1 MNLMVEACGLWFEGN
16 REFLRVM
23 APHPILLRAHFP
35 DNGLGA
41 AEMLFREDYFSSVTR
56 VRRGR
61 LYQKVEHAPRM
72 WRALNVSWAPYN
84 DIGARTSSEF
94 YANQVYEA
102 SPTNCRLGQSVALG
116 DSGEQSYWQVALSER
131 TQDAHYVT
139 LKSKTYFGVL
149 PEVNWE
155 AIPEANRQDIQ
166 QALDAV
172 VEAAP
177 TQVPQPVIDACRN
190 AACHMI
196 AARFPGSNP
205 KGGKDLAQLA
215 SWLEQ
220 EGHRKKKARK
230 ADAEATDAL
239 IELPDSYTSYVVNEL
254 HRRAKANAVAARCT
268 RPASQQDANLAV
280 DAIAFLLQDFGWAEA
295 GI

>member
-1 MNLMVEACGLWFEGN
+1 MDYIAERYGEWYEGNAASLRLMVQNLLLLPVRLPEHDG
-16 REFLRVM
+16 
-23 APHPILLRAHFP
+23 HPEI
-35 DNGLGA
+35 
-41 AEMLFREDYFSSVTR
+41 LFREEYFNSATR
-56 VRRGR
+56 IRRGR
-61 LYQKVEHAPRM
+61 LYQKTEHFGWGPGCVSRFPLQEYGNTQVGLAM
-72 WRALNVSWAPYN
+72 EKVYRAAENLMLAGRPVVL
-84 DIGARTSSEF
+84 GAGDGESHWLVVFAEKTSDCQ
-94 YANQVYEA
+94 Y
-102 SPTNCRLGQSVALG
+102 L
-116 DSGEQSYWQVALSER
+116 
-131 TQDAHYVT
+131 T

-177 TQVPQPVIDACRN
+177 TQAPQPVIDACRN

-196 AARFPGSNP
+196 VARFPGSNP
-205 KGGKDLAQLA
+205 KGRKDLAQLA

-254 HRRAKANAVAARCT
+254 HRRAKANAAAARCT

-280 DAIAFLLQDFGWAEA
+280 DAIAFLLQDFGWAEVL
-295 GI
+295 

>member
-1 MNLMVEACGLWFEGN
+1 MNYIAKAFGIWFEGTSAA
-16 REFLRVM
+16 LRV
-23 APHPILLRAHFP
+23 ALPQPVVLSASFP
-35 DNGLGA
+35 GHVATNK
-41 AEMLFREDYFSSVTR
+41 EMLFREDYFDAATR

-61 LYQKVEHAPRM
+61 LYEKGDYNSWKSEDVSFFPYGHAKYEK
-72 WRALNVSWAPYN
+72 RAFPNQAYKSAEDSLKPGWVS
-84 DIGARTSSEF
+84 
-94 YANQVYEA
+94 V
-102 SPTNCRLGQSVALG
+102 LGSGSAQSHWVIVLA
-116 DSGEQSYWQVALSER
+116 ER
-131 TQDAHYVT
+131 AEDAHYLT

-155 AIPEANRQDIQ
+155 AVPAANRQDIR

-177 TQVPQPVIDACRN
+177 IQAPQPVIDACRN

-196 AARFPGSNP
+196 TARFPESNP
-205 KGGKDLAQLA
+205 KREKDLGQIA

-230 ADAEATDAL
+230 ADAGATDAL
-239 IELPDSYTSYVVNEL
+239 IELPDSYASYVVNEL
-254 HRRAKANAVAARCT
+254 HRRAKANATAARCT

-280 DAIAFLLQDFGWAEA
+280 DAIAFLLQDFGWA
-295 GI
+295 GTGP